1 MTYQRKRRFAKY
13 IISLGV
19 FAMLSQM
26 VFPTAA
32 FALTEGPSQP
42 EQKSF
47 TPINATD
54 MVDLFSGNF
63 KYNLPLMEVPGP
75 NGGYPINL
83 GYNAGITTDQEASM
97 VGLGWNLNLGNISR
111 SMRGLPDDFKEDLV
125 KESNYI
131 KPDRTV
137 GINVGPAPSEL
148 FGFPASIASGP
159 SSLFSFNLGLSFGA
173 SHNTYRGYGA
183 NTSLQPSLNFSA
195 GGLSAN
201 AGVGF
206 SFNSQTGVGLNPS
219 ASLSYSKQLTDN
231 WLGSIGG
238 SGSLSGGVS
247 ISSREGLASANLG
260 VSANLSQSMTG
271 TDDKGKS
278 HSATSS
284 LGISASHI
292 FYISMPFSSPIE
304 KSMRN
309 NSVGVTVK
317 LGTMGPV
324 FGQFTPFG
332 LGSVLSSGSLKG
344 FIQTNRIAEEEVS
357 SKAYG
362 YLYSEGTSPGSGL
375 MDFARYNDL
384 LFNENSKN
392 LPVPM
397 FNNDFYQIKGH
408 GVGGSFRPYRSK
420 HGVLFDPIVTSESGG
435 ADIGVEFGWGM
446 GLQFGLD
453 LYIPWGSNTTGP
465 WTANRDLFS
474 ANHLFNGISANN
486 NPLFEP
492 AYFKMQGEMN
502 ADVIQDNFQFNS
514 ENAERVTI
522 EQAGLNWDLSRIYRA
537 ANELNN
543 SPNFFNE
550 RGERKKRNTSIQ
562 ALTKEEAEVAGTSR
576 YLYEEGVGTH
586 PFIAYQQNHHLAEF
600 VITNPTGTRYIYGY
614 PAYNTLHKEVAFSYP
629 APLTGTSGTYGPE
642 FLTGNDYKDY
652 AKKRNAVGDEYYK
665 STEIDPYAHD
675 YLLNAVVGPDYLDV
689 DGVSGPSEGD
699 MGYWTRIDYTTPVQD
714 YKWRAPYWQATY
726 MTGVRNNTE
735 GELNDDKGTYLYGQ
749 KDLVYPDKV
758 HTKTHFAEFTYTD
771 REDGLEAAGELA
783 LDGQQ
788 GSQAMKQ
795 LDKITLFAKTD
806 VSKALITVHFDYDF
820 TLCPNT
826 RNSGATGTEGKLT
839 LKKVWF
845 TYFDSQKGA
854 LSPYEFTYNSQVNYE
869 YDETAYDNWGYYKEP
884 FDGTTKVPI
893 GSTSPHHFNSNLDF
907 PWVDQTTPKSEMDNF
922 MSAWNLSSI
931 KLPSGAQINIDYEA
945 DDYAFVQDKQAMEM
959 VQVVGIGTSGNS
971 DIGHDGGLESNE
983 DKVYVRL
990 HDSNLSAQEFH
1001 DQYLNG
1007 IEKLFFRM
1015 YIQLNGSDGNKNYPT
1030 GYNDGIN
1037 VFDYVTG
1044 YCEINN
1050 SGSDWFGIDPSNSD
1064 VGWFRVQ
1071 TMVLSE
1077 EATTIPVHPF
1087 SKAAWQYTRLQR
1099 PNMAFNPVTNINNP
1113 PAAIFQ
1119 LLVSMFQEFPNLFTN
1134 YNQVAMNRNGGQTL
1148 DLNKSHVRLNSPNRL
1163 NGSVFERSKFGGG
1176 HRVKQVT
1183 IDDQWLNNGQTEQIQ
1198 YGQEYEYT
1206 TTTVAGE
1213 VISSGVA
1220 ENEPGIGA
1228 GENPLKSFKDGY
1240 TIPRTFHVDNN
1251 LFTETPLMA
1260 PFYPGPNVGYSKVT
1274 VRSIG
1279 NASSEKTK
1287 TGSTMHEF
1295 YTAKDF
1301 PVRENSTSI
1310 DLHPVQNSF
1319 SLAFFGS
1326 FSRYEMSASQG
1337 YSIVLNDM
1345 HGKAKSTTT
1354 YSQAAVSDGDFIAKT
1369 LYKYKTD
1376 TYLLRNRLNNE
1387 VQVLTDD
1394 GIVENAIIGRDFEQ
1408 YTSMRETRSESGNAG
1423 GQANLLYFFPALF
1436 FPTGFPYVDRNVTTF
1451 RTAVNVKIIQE
1462 YGILEETESIHLG
1475 SHVVSK
1481 NLMYDAETGV
1491 PLLSSVTNEFDD
1503 PIYTYNYPTHW
1514 YYPGMEPAYRNI
1526 GYVKTGASIS
1536 GNSFFISS
1544 DESSIFIPG
1553 DELLTLDP
1561 SGDIL
1566 TIESVAETS
1575 PGSGTWQVSCYG
1587 DVSVSGS
1594 KDLKIIRSGHR
1605 NQQAAMTGKTVFLE
1619 ASGIGGAATTSVAAY
1634 FLQLLVDN
1642 APAGT
1647 DISLVDQCAYNND
1660 PTYQP
1665 VFDELTNIL
1674 GCTPSA
1680 FCLKATPSVV
1690 LIRVLYY
1697 ANYQGN
1703 CGSTSPVYADEACKI
1718 ILVDPITGTL
1728 VTTSS
1733 INTILNDWSA
1743 SNTQSTLP
1751 NALFEVFDGNATLV
1765 AVESSDSCQFSTI
1778 DVPFTFDK
1786 ILHAEASTYSEDWTL
1801 DFDDANFH
1809 NGALAKQNSST
1820 YNPYIYGEKGIFRV
1834 LANYAYKEERDQVS
1848 LDVTSVQSPQL
1859 ATEGTYD
1866 DFVPF
1871 DWLGTPDPNWIY
1883 SSSISKISPRGYEL
1897 ENTNALNILSAALY
1911 GYDQTLPTMRAVN
1924 SGYYELASTGFEDII
1939 GFETINSVSNV
1950 DNHFGHFGIYDL
1962 NKISSNAAH
1971 TGQLSL
1977 EVDNSGGNSTSILE
1991 TRINGT
1997 PTVSL
2002 ETEGEYLVSM
2012 WVREAGETR
2021 PKTLSAEISMTY
2033 ENGSACA
2040 SSTETLS
2047 PSGPVIEGWQK
2058 IEDKI
2063 IFPASS
2069 CTEGSISIDLLFSG
2083 SGSTTTAYV
2092 DDVRLQPFD
2101 SEASVY
2107 VYDPVSKRYEAA
2119 LDGNNFATFYDYDEE
2134 GNLTRVRRET
2144 EEGIR
2149 LLQEYNS
2156 HIKTSP

>member
-19 FAMLSQM
+19 FAMLGQM
-26 VFPTAA
+26 LFPPAA

-63 KYNLPLMEVPGP
+63 NYNLPLMEVPGP

-83 GYNAGITTDQEASM
+83 AYNAGITTDQEASM

-183 NTSLQPSLNFSA
+183 NTSLQPSLEFSK
-195 GGLSAN
+195 GGFSAN

-219 ASLSYSKQLTDN
+219 ASLSYSTKLTDN

-238 SGSLSGGVS
+238 SGALNAGAS
-247 ISSREGLASANLG
+247 ISSREGLASTNLG
-260 VSANLSQSMTG
+260 VSANISQSMNG

-292 FYISMPFSSPIE
+292 AYISMPFSSPIE
-304 KSMRN
+304 KVMRN

-392 LPVPM
+392 LAIPM

-408 GVGGSFRPYRSK
+408 GIGGSFRPYRSK

-486 NPLFEP
+486 NPLFES

-502 ADVIQDNFQFNS
+502 ADVIQDNFQFSS

-629 APLTGTSGTYGPE
+629 APLTGTSGTYGPA
-642 FLTGNDYKDY
+642 FLTGDDYKDY
-652 AKKRNAVGDEYYK
+652 AKKRNSEGDEYYK

-689 DGVSGPSEGD
+689 DGISGPSEGD
-699 MGYWTRIDYTTPVQD
+699 MGYWTRIDYATPVQD

-735 GELNDDKGTYLYGQ
+735 GELNDDKATYLYGQ

-758 HTKTHFAEFTYTD
+758 HTKTHFAEFTYSD

-806 VSKALITVHFDYDF
+806 VSKALITVHFDYDY

-826 RNSGATGTEGKLT
+826 RNSGAAGTKGKFT

-884 FDGTTKVPI
+884 FDGTTKVPV

-945 DDYAFVQDKQAMEM
+945 DDYAYVQDKHAMEM

-971 DIGHDGGLESNE
+971 EIGHDGGLETNE

-990 HDSNLSAQEFH
+990 HNSNLSAQEFH
-1001 DQYLNG
+1001 DQYLDG

-1176 HRVKQVT
+1176 HRVKQIT
-1183 IDDQWLNNGQTEQIQ
+1183 IDDQWTNNGQTEQIQ
-1198 YGQEYEYT
+1198 YGQEYKYT
-1206 TTTVAGE
+1206 TTTSEGE
-1213 VISSGVA
+1213 IISSGVA

-1240 TIPRTFHVDNN
+1240 AIPRTFHVDNN

-1287 TGSTMHEF
+1287 TGSTLHEF

-1301 PVRENSTSI
+1301 PVRENNTSI

-1326 FSRYEMSASQG
+1326 FSRYEISASQG

-1376 TYLLRNRLNNE
+1376 TYLRRNRLNNE

-1436 FPTGFPYVDRNVTTF
+1436 FPTGFPYVDRNVTTL

-1503 PIYTYNYPTHW
+1503 LVYTYNYPTHW

-1544 DESSIFIPG
+1544 DEVSIFTPG

-1575 PGSGTWQVSCYG
+1575 PGSGSWQVNCYN

-1605 NQQAAMTGKTVFLE
+1605 NQQAAMAGSITYLGDDFYLGGTVSALDAFINILNYVYSHFSYDNYILISPGQVGGLSYDFAALQQAGITGSIYISTKPLVVGFLDQNNEVPCATSSPGPIDAANFSTVSVE
-1619 ASGIGGAATTSVAAY
+1619 SDGSGSLIFSY
-1634 FLQLLVDN
+1634 
-1642 APAGT
+1642 T
-1647 DISLVDQCAYNND
+1647 DQQPPYAQSSISLSQSCTL
-1660 PTYQP
+1660 PTTIADP
-1665 VFDELTNIL
+1665 VFSE
-1674 GCTPSA
+1674 
-1680 FCLKATPSVV
+1680 
-1690 LIRVLYY
+1690 
-1697 ANYQGN
+1697 
-1703 CGSTSPVYADEACKI
+1703 
-1718 ILVDPITGTL
+1718 
-1728 VTTSS
+1728 
-1733 INTILNDWSA
+1733 
-1743 SNTQSTLP
+1743 
-1751 NALFEVFDGNATLV
+1751 
-1765 AVESSDSCQFSTI
+1765 
-1778 DVPFTFDK
+1778 
-1786 ILHAEASTYSEDWTL
+1786 ILHAEASTYSDDWTL

-1809 NGALAKQNSST
+1809 NGALAKQASTT
-1820 YNPYIYGEKGIFRV
+1820 YNPYFYGEKGIFRV

-1883 SSSISKISPRGYEL
+1883 SSSVSKISPHGYEL

-1911 GYDQTLPTMRAVN
+1911 GYDQTLPVMKAVN
-1924 SGYYELASTGFEDII
+1924 AGYYELASTGFEDII

-1962 NKISSNAAH
+1962 NKISSNSAH
-1971 TGQLSL
+1971 TGKLSL
-1977 EVDNSGGNSTSILE
+1977 EVDNSGGNSTNILE

-2021 PKTLSAEISMTY
+2021 PKTLNAEVSMTY
-2033 ENGSACA
+2033 EIGSACA

-2047 PSGPVIEGWQK
+2047 PTGPVIEGWQK
-2058 IEDKI
+2058 MEGKI
-2063 IFPASS
+2063 ILPASS
-2069 CTEGSISIDLLFSG
+2069 CTEGSISIALLFSG
-2083 SGSTTTAYV
+2083 SGSTSTAYV